1 MKEPETGKKENTG
14 KSGYSITTWRL
25 HLWCRHPEWLRTT
38 QEFYN
43 RIAEFY
49 YKLLLDHTELWEL
62 GSQQTLRELEIMS
75 IPGRGGRI
83 PSDPLPWQKVPLYFR
98 RAAANEGIASAK
110 SYLSRFTQDEK
121 IGRAE
126 KLNTKECIRI
136 FPLKRSHCVFGQETH
151 GPGCIAGCQAETFR
165 KTPDSCHHP

>member
-49 YKLLLDHTELWEL
+49 YNLLLDHTDLWEL

-83 PSDPLPWQKVPLYFR
+83 PSDPLPWQKVQQLP
-98 RAAANEGIASAK
+98 I
-110 SYLSRFTQDEK
+110 
-121 IGRAE
+121 
-126 KLNTKECIRI
+126 TKECIRI
-136 FPLKRSHCVFGQETH
+136 FPLKRSHCVSGQETH